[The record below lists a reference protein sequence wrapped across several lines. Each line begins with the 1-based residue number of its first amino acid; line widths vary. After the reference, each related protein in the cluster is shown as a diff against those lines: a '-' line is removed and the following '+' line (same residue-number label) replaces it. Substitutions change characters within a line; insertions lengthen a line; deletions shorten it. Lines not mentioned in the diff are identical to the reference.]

1 VKIINI
7 IFQVSVLVLFNFI
20 GNLIHDF
27 FNFIIPG
34 SIIGLLLLFLCLNL
48 KIIPVKLIENGA
60 VFLLSIL
67 MLFFI
72 PATVGIM
79 NYSSL
84 LSLQGILLIAAV
96 LISTSLSIIIAG
108 RAGQRLEKRVQR
120 KKENKRCNKHYSHS
134 A

>member
-1 VKIINI
+1 MKIINI

-20 GNLIHDF
+20 GNLIHDY

-34 SIIGLLLLFLCLNL
+34 SIVGLLLLFLCLTL
-48 KIIPVKLIENGA
+48 KIIPVKIIENGA

-79 NYSSL
+79 NYPSL
-84 LSLQGILLIAAV
+84 LSVQGLLLIATV
-96 LISTSLSIIIAG
+96 LISTAFSIIIAG
-108 RAGQRLEKRVQR
+108 RAGQRFEKRAQR
-120 KKENKRCNKHYSHS
+120 KKENKQCNKHYSHS